1 MSSGS
6 SPVAGFFLLAIA
18 FIVYFLPTFIASR
31 RNHPNGTSIFLLDLF
46 LGWTFIGWLAAL
58 IWSASAINRPA
69 TQPTAAVAE
78 PEDKYQKLEKLGS
91 LREKGLLTDAEYESE
106 KTKLL
111 QG

>member
-1 MSSGS
+1 MSYAS
-6 SPVAGFFLLAIA
+6 SAGAGFIYLGVA
-18 FIVYFLPTFIASR
+18 FIVYFVPTFIASR
-31 RNHPNGTSIFLLDLF
+31 RDHPNGTSIILLNLF

-58 IWSASAINRPA
+58 IWSASAITPQQEKVVAAPA
-69 TQPTAAVAE
+69 A
-78 PEDKYQKLEKLGS
+78 EDKFQKLEKLGS